1 MMKWKQFLTPVKSL
15 DAEATKRFIDE
26 HSDETFTLLDVRQ
39 LNEYE
44 QGHLPGAKLI
54 PLPDLTDRLDELEKE
69 KTQVVYCAVGG
80 RSRIAAQM
88 LAGKGFKQV
97 INVAGGFKAWDSETA
112 IGDETQGMA
121 LFSGDETPQETLITA
136 FSLEQ
141 GLREFYIAMTDKV
154 KDEAAKKL
162 FTQLADIEIKH
173 QDRIFEHYLSL
184 SDETTPSRETFES
197 QIVSEAMEGGMTSQ
211 EYAQRFNP
219 DWESVTDIISLAMSI
234 EAQALDMYSRAA
246 TQAKSNESKK
256 VLTQIAQE
264 ERSHLQQLGK
274 LMETIV

>member
-15 DAEATKRFIDE
+15 DAKATKAFIDE

-44 QGHLPGAKLI
+44 LGHLPGAKLI
-54 PLPDLTDRLDELEKE
+54 PLPDLTERLDELEKD

-88 LAGKGFKQV
+88 LAGKGFKKV
-97 INVAGGFKAWDSETA
+97 INVAGGFKAWGSETA

-121 LFSGDETPQETLITA
+121 LFSGDETPQETLVTA

-141 GLREFYIAMTDKV
+141 GLREFYITMTDKV

-162 FTQLADIEIKH
+162 FTQLADIEVKH

-184 SDETTPSRETFES
+184 SDDTAPSREAFES
-197 QIVSEAMEGGMTSQ
+197 QIVSDAMEGGMTSQ
-211 EYAQRFNP
+211 EYAERFNP
-219 DWESVTDIISLAMSI
+219 DWESVIDILSLAMSI

-246 TQAKSNESKK
+246 TQAKSDESKN

-274 LMETIV
+274 LMETVV